1 MKKLYLLGV
10 CLILF
15 LSCSQD
21 ATLIIDE
28 NPDEGVTLV
37 ACFEVNSLTLNVG
50 EMLEISNCSEGATSY
65 LFDFGN
71 GETSEQANPAI
82 SFETGGSYDVTLTVT
97 NEAQE
102 TKTKTK
108 TVNVVVIEAA
118 YLFPE
123 IPVGFTGLP
132 LETGI
137 NPITGNIYSIELY
150 QDNEGTGGSKY
161 FYREFDENFQYASN
175 YIADKPYN
183 TGSAF
188 ANFYADGE
196 MNFVFARTLGG
207 LYGTQEVNY
216 NIVWT
221 FLNSI
226 NSATKHSYGYLPNG
240 TDDLYFGTQ
249 VDGGFYKTAIEK
261 RNSSGDA
268 YEVVLNGF
276 GSADSMIGDMIEVDG
291 GYVAY
296 GAVFTKNLSL
306 PYVSDYKPLLVFFDT
321 AFNVTS
327 HVIFEETALS
337 SEVSNCNDL
346 NGSYHVTEL
355 SNGNLVMYSNG
366 EVRVSDSEGNSLT
379 KTYYSDSSNIQALV
393 SLGDSYV
400 ISTNEY
406 LRKFNAS
413 GTQTAQLK
421 YNGNHLPELIKKDN
435 VLFFI
440 TGYDL
445 ENEIKIFYGACDNDL
460 TLIDLSP

>member
-15 LSCSQD
+15 LSCSKD
-21 ATLIIDE
+21 ATNIIDD
-28 NPDEGVTLV
+28 NPDGGVALI
-37 ACFEVNSLTLNVG
+37 ACFEVNSTTLNVG

-82 SFETGGSYDVTLTVT
+82 SYETGGSYTISLTVT
-97 NEAQE
+97 NEDQE

-108 TVNVVVIEAA
+108 TVNVIVIEAA

-123 IPVGFTGLP
+123 IPAGFTGLP
-132 LETGI
+132 LESGI

-161 FYREFDENFQYASN
+161 YYREFDENFQYASN

-183 TGSAF
+183 SGSAF
-188 ANFYADGE
+188 ANFYPDGE

-221 FLNSI
+221 FLNTI

-240 TDDLYFGTQ
+240 AEYRYFGTQ
-249 VDGGFYKTAIEK
+249 VDGGLYKTAIEK

-268 YEVVLNGF
+268 YEVVLNNF
-276 GSADSMIGDMIEVDG
+276 GPADSMIGDMIEVDG

-321 AFNVTS
+321 DFNVSS
-327 HVIFEETALS
+327 HVIFEETELS
-337 SEVSNCNDL
+337 GQVANCNDL
-346 NGSYHVTEL
+346 NGSYHITKL

-366 EVRVSDSEGNSLT
+366 EVRVADSEGNSLSR
-379 KTYYSDSSNIQALV
+379 TYYSDSSNIQALV
-393 SLGDSYV
+393 SLGDSFV

-406 LRKFNAS
+406 LRKFNTS
-413 GTQTAQLK
+413 GAQTAQLK

-435 VLFFI
+435 VLIFI